1 MIVDEEVVF
10 MLKNKIAVVTGA
22 ASGIGLATAE
32 ELAKQG
38 AKVILADINEKNRR
52 RCLCNRS

>member
-32 ELAKQG
+32 ELADRK
-38 AKVILADINEKNRR
+38 AHV
-52 RCLCNRS
+52 